1 MIYQRSNIYVKLILP
16 PLTINT
22 TLYLITNVVKEF
34 LGSNGI
40 VLSNVFELETIKMK
54 AKKII

>member
-40 VLSNVFELETIKMK
+40 VLSNVFELETIQMK